1 MEAQPQLLLLQKTML
16 VAEGVGRRLCPDVNM
31 WELARPLIEGWMME
45 NMGPE
50 ARIREAA
57 DSMLD
62 VLERLPYLVSEMEE
76 SLGHAARHGI
86 RVDPASLGALA
97 GGNGRRGNW
106 RIWAMAAAAVVVIA
120 VILD

>member
-1 MEAQPQLLLLQKTML
+1 M
-16 VAEGVGRRLCPDVNM
+16 NM

-62 VLERLPYLVSEMEE
+62 VLERLPYLISDMEE

-86 RVDPASLGALA
+86 RVDPASLRALA
-97 GGNGRRGNW
+97 GGNGRRVNW